1 MYKKLSIQITRKLI
15 DSKII
20 PIDDAEIYHYSFEVM
35 ISTFVS
41 LLTILVWAIIF
52 KQLHNALYFLVGFF
66 ICRTI
71 SGGYHADTH
80 KNCFILTQLIFVS
93 FLCFVTFIDISNIK
107 LILCIIMIF
116 SNLIILLI
124 APIDNKNK
132 KFSENEYQRYKKKS
146 KVFVLIS
153 TVMLPF
159 LCLNDFIAEKSFYF
173 CLGVF
178 SVSIMLIFGK
188 AKNIIEFKNDE
199 RSLLE

>member
-1 MYKKLSIQITRKLI
+1 MYKKLSIQITKKLI
-15 DSKII
+15 ASKII
-20 PIDDAEIYHYSFEVM
+20 PAEDAEIYYYSFEVM
-35 ISTFVS
+35 LSTFVS
-41 LLTILVWAIIF
+41 LLTIVVWAIIF
-52 KQLHNALYFLVGFF
+52 KQLHNSLYFLAGFF
-66 ICRTI
+66 ISRTI
-71 SGGYHADTH
+71 SGGYHANTH
-80 KNCFILTQLIFVS
+80 TICFLLTQLIFIT
-93 FLCFVTFIDISNIK
+93 FLCLVTFVDISNIK
-107 LILCIIMIF
+107 LILCMVMIF
-116 SNLIILLI
+116 SNFIILLI

-146 KVFVLIS
+146 KVFILIS

-188 AKNIIEFKNDE
+188 AKNIIESKNDE

>member
-20 PIDDAEIYHYSFEVM
+20 SIDDAEIYHYSFEVM
-35 ISTFVS
+35 ISTFIS
-41 LLTILVWAIIF
+41 LLVIIVWAIIF
-52 KQLHNALYFLVGFF
+52 KQVHNALYFLAGFF

-80 KNCFILTQLIFVS
+80 KTCFTLTQLIFVS
-93 FLCFVTFIDISNIK
+93 FLCFVTFVDVSNIK
-107 LILCIIMIF
+107 LILCIVMIF
-116 SNLIILLI
+116 SNLIILFI

-132 KFSENEYQRYKKKS
+132 KFSEKEYQRYKKKS
-146 KVFVLIS
+146 KMFVLIS
-153 TVMLPF
+153 SVMLPF
-159 LCLNDFIAEKSFYF
+159 LCLNSFIAEKSLYF

-188 AKNIIEFKNDE
+188 AKNIIESKNNE
-199 RSLLE
+199 RSL